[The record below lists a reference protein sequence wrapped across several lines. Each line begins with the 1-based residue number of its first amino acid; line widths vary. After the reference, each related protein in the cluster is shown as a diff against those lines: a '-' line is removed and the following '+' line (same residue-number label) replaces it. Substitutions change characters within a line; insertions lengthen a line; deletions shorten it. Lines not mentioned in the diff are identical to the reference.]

1 MAFTALDIIKTAT
14 KTLFDADHVR
24 WPLLELLDYINEAC
38 RAIATAKPNAST
50 DTVTINLVQGT
61 LQKLPDSYTIL
72 SRVTRNMVIGHTDPG
87 GPVGGDAIRMV
98 SGRALMDAYFPGWQ
112 SNTALFGPVV
122 KHVIYDDA
130 DLRHFYVIP
139 GNDGTGKIE
148 AVVGVMP
155 AAIVLGGDPTLEA
168 NYAVAIA
175 LPDLYRTPVL
185 DYTLYRA
192 FAKDQGIEAS
202 AQRAQMHL
210 GSFQAALGIVASA
223 QTTMSAARVPQAGA

>member
-14 KTLFDADHVR
+14 KTLFDASHVR
-24 WPLLELLDYINEAC
+24 WPLAELLDYINEAC
-38 RAIATAKPNAST
+38 RAIATAKPNACT
-50 DTVTINLVQGT
+50 DTVTLSLVQGT

-72 SRVTRNMVIGHTDPG
+72 SRVTRNMVIGHAEPG

-112 SNTALFGPVV
+112 SNSALFGPIV

-139 GNDGTGKIE
+139 GNTGTGKIE

-155 AAIVLGGDPTLEA
+155 GTIIIGGDDTVEA
-168 NYAVAIA
+168 NYAAVVP

-192 FAKDQGIEAS
+192 FAKDQGVEAS
-202 AQRAQMHL
+202 AARAQMHL
-210 GSFQAALGIVASA
+210 GSFQAALGIVTDA
-223 QTTMSAARVPQAGA
+223 QTTMSAARVPQVGA